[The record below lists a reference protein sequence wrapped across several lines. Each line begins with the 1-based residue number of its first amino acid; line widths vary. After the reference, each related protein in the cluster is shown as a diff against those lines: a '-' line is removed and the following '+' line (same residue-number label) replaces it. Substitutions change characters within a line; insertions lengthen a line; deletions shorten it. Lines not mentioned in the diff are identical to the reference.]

1 MVRRRLEGFQSQED
15 GAAFVEMAI
24 VITLLLIVTL
34 GFVDFGYALYQWN
47 QASKAVQVGARLA
60 VVSDPVASNM
70 GTVVAG
76 INAGIIP
83 GEPSAAYSFVCD
95 GGTSSCT
102 NATYSA
108 AAMTRIVAGGDG
120 ACGPRAPGDPRP
132 LGMCDVYSAI
142 QPQNV
147 RVSYTYSG
155 LGYAGRPNGPVPT
168 VQVSLQNLTF
178 DFFFLGGLL
187 GFGQINLP
195 PMTGTATGEDLSS
208 TFTN

>member
-1 MVRRRLEGFQSQED
+1 MVRRRLASFRRQED

-24 VITLLLIVTL
+24 VITLLLTVTL

-70 GTVVAG
+70 AAVVAG

-83 GEPSAAYSFVCD
+83 GQPSAAYSFVCD
-95 GGTSSCT
+95 GGASSCT
-102 NATYSA
+102 NGNYSG

-120 ACGPRAPGDPRP
+120 ACTRP
-132 LGMCDVYSAI
+132 PAGIIGMCDVYSAI